1 MRADKQLHDHL
12 STLRGSSVVI
22 LGVGNTLKGDDGA
35 GPLLCRQ
42 IMDRV
47 SATVMDAGTVPEN
60 YVRPIINSRSR
71 HLLIVDAADFGAAP
85 GALRLFRPQ
94 DVASSAFSTHA
105 LSPRL
110 FIDLLRAEMD
120 IDIHLIGIQP
130 AQTGFG
136 EPVSPEVQ
144 QSLDALSDLMVR
156 LFPRRSSS

>member
-1 MRADKQLHDHL
+1 MRADKQLLDHL
-12 STLRGSSVVI
+12 STLRGSRLVI

-42 IMDRV
+42 LMGKV
-47 SATVMDAGTVPEN
+47 SATVIDAGPVPEN
-60 YVRPIINSRSR
+60 YVRPIINSGPR
-71 HLLIVDAADFGAAP
+71 HLLIIDAADFGGVP
-85 GALRLFRPQ
+85 GALRLFKPEE
-94 DVASSAFSTHA
+94 VASSAFSTHA

-136 EPVSPEVQ
+136 EPVCPQVQ
-144 QSLDALSDLMVR
+144 ESLDALSDLIVQ
-156 LFPRRSSS
+156 LFPRGSSG